1 MPSLHDAMP
10 ILLVAKSP
18 ALLTRVDHLADDRF
32 ERIDADS
39 RWAGLALLDG
49 GTLRQTAA
57 MLQDWDLQSTLLR
70 RVVQAHA
77 RQIAVRNTDEDPLLL
92 AERGADL
99 DEAEARSIARGGAA
113 RGGRKRGGEG
123 KR

>member
-1 MPSLHDAMP
+1 MSLFRSVGDGLIVDESH
-10 ILLVAKSP
+10 IERLLEAEAP
-18 ALLTRVDHLADDRF
+18 ALLTMADHLADDRF

-77 RQIAVRNTDEDPLLL
+77 RQIAVRNTDE
-92 AERGADL
+92 
-99 DEAEARSIARGGAA
+99 RSEETRGGKE
-113 RGGRKRGGEG
+113 GGHQCR
-123 KR
+123 